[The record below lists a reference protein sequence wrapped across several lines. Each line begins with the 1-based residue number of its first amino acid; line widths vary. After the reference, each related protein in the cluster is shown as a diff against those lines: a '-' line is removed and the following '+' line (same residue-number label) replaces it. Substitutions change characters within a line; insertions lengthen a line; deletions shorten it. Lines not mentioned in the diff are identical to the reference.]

1 MPRVA
6 EAIRARWPL
15 LVAAALAV
23 LALIVVMAGL
33 WRTVSQPRDRFW
45 ERIQETGQWRVAMDP
60 SFPPFEQLDYNGQ
73 PEGFD
78 VDLARAI
85 AARWGVQVQIESMGF
100 DGLIDAVWASKV
112 DSVISALPLQP
123 QFGEDVR
130 FSRPYFEA
138 GLVVV
143 VPGTDPSVS
152 SLADLAGRRVAV
164 EWGSEGD
171 VQARALRRQMPD
183 LQILALET
191 AQATLQAVA
200 AGEASAALVDR
211 VTALAGLGGQ
221 LEILPSES
229 SPEPLVLVSEPY
241 VIVMPRRAPIL
252 HEQVDEALNALAA
265 DGTLE
270 ALTAKWFS
278 SPPPAGS
285 QVQVAQILHQVPALE
300 SRLHPLPGRGVEALA
315 GS

>member
-1 MPRVA
+1 MPRAA
-6 EAIRARWPL
+6 EAMRARWPL
-15 LVAAALAV
+15 LVAAAVAG
-23 LALIVVMAGL
+23 LALIIISGL
-33 WRTVSQPRDRFW
+33 WRTVGQPRDRFW
-45 ERIQETGQWRVAMDP
+45 EGIEDSGEWRVAMDP
-60 SFPPFEQLDYNGQ
+60 SFPPFEQLDHNGQ

-85 AARWGVQVQIESMGF
+85 AERWGVRLQIESMGF

-143 VPGTDPSVS
+143 VPRAEPGVR

-171 VQARALRRQMPD
+171 VQARTLRREMPD
-183 LQILALET
+183 LKILALET
-191 AQATLQAVA
+191 AEATLQAVA

-211 VTALAGLGGQ
+211 VTALAGLGQDGQ
-221 LEILPSES
+221 LTILRQDEA
-229 SPEPLVLVSEPY
+229 PLVLVSEPY
-241 VIVMPRRAPIL
+241 VIVMPRKAPIL
-252 HEQVDEALNALAA
+252 HEQVDAALQALQA
-265 DGTLE
+265 DGTLD
-270 ALTAKWFS
+270 ALAEKWFG
-278 SPPPAGS
+278 PA
-285 QVQVAQILHQVPALE
+285 P
-300 SRLHPLPGRGVEALA
+300 LA